1 MATAH
6 LVVGSTLTFWIPGQT
21 PLPSTSSYSSIV
33 QSARLLVY
41 LLAANLRLIS
51 INTCHMMTTLFN
63 CSNDQVRA
71 SHGGQ
76 NEDKT
81 LLQRSQ
87 HCHKGEFWHVSINAW
102 QRSLQCGQN
111 LCGPFLRAT
120 LPMTV
125 ESSARAMAINGKTKA
140 LRTPPPRWVSAQL
153 LYVCVSAW

>member
-21 PLPSTSSYSSIV
+21 LLSSTSSYSSIV

-41 LLAANLRLIS
+41 LLAANLQLIS
-51 INTCHMMTTLFN
+51 INTHHMMTTLFN

-87 HCHKGEFWHVSINAW
+87 HCHKGEFWHVSINA
-102 QRSLQCGQN
+102 
-111 LCGPFLRAT
+111 
-120 LPMTV
+120 
-125 ESSARAMAINGKTKA
+125 
-140 LRTPPPRWVSAQL
+140 
-153 LYVCVSAW
+153 